1 MRTPTGYD
9 FVLGAGLSGVYRFER
24 IVAKLHEAALGHTR
38 WPSALALIDD
48 ACEMHGSHVAIVEVD
63 GDAIHYRGGWFCSH
77 GRSLDHLERRYI
89 DQYFQSDERVR
100 RLLLLPIGCWL
111 SNEDVYTEKER
122 KTSPT
127 YNDFLPQWS
136 STNQLHV
143 RLDALDG
150 MHILWTAARTHRQ
163 GDWRSSHIELLKR
176 LLQPVRNAIQV
187 TQMLARASD
196 STSRQPFCLPA

>member
-9 FVLGAGLSGVYRFER
+9 FVLGAGLGSVYRFER
-24 IVAKLHEAALGHTR
+24 IVAKLHEAALGQAR

-63 GDAIHYRGGWFCSH
+63 GDAIHYKGGWFCSH

-111 SNEDVYTEKER
+111 SNEDVYTENER

-136 STNQLHV
+136 GTDQLHGLRPRDIRRCTNKSWLQPERKVSSTSTNFPSFPPPV
-143 RLDALDG
+143 LD
-150 MHILWTAARTHRQ
+150 
-163 GDWRSSHIELLKR
+163 R
-176 LLQPVRNAIQV
+176 LL
-187 TQMLARASD
+187 
-196 STSRQPFCLPA
+196 